1 MRSKISVGWGIGLFR
16 NFTWVILGYYFASV
30 SLVLAALYFTLFTLK
45 IDSVFLLL
53 VIAGVPTVLM
63 GMLMAALAL
72 EPLRS
77 HFEQLER
84 FTKETLHELNL
95 PISTITA
102 NTSMLKKNT
111 VDEKSLRRLERIE
124 EATAMLRARHNE
136 LNYLIKKQM
145 QVEQIELFALD
156 TLLQTRVD
164 FLSALYGRFEWSVA
178 IEPTHIRADAM
189 GLAKVIDNLIENA
202 VKYSGASRRIEI
214 VLQDAK
220 LWITDFGVGM
230 DEGVLL
236 HIFDRYY
243 QNDATMP
250 GFGIGLHLVKR
261 YCDRHRIGLHVKS
274 IKEEGTTVVLNFK
287 EVRV

>member
-1 MRSKISVGWGIGLFR
+1 MKISEGWGIGLFR
-16 NFTWVILGYYFASV
+16 NLTWVILGYYFASV
-30 SLVLAALYFTLFTLK
+30 FLVLAGVYFTLFTLK
-45 IDSVFLLL
+45 IDSPFLLL

-84 FTKETLHELNL
+84 FSRETLHELNL

-102 NTSMLKKNT
+102 NASMLKKNC

-124 EATAMLRARHNE
+124 EATAMLRARHDE

-145 QVEQIELFALD
+145 QMEQIEVFTLD
-156 TLLQTRVD
+156 TLLHERVD

-178 IEPTHIRADAM
+178 IEPTQIRADAI

-202 VKYSGASRRIEI
+202 VKYSGASRRIE
-214 VLQDAK
+214 VELKEAR
-220 LWITDFGVGM
+220 LRITDFGVGM

-274 IKEEGTTVVLNFK
+274 VKDEGTTVVLNFK

>member
-1 MRSKISVGWGIGLFR
+1 MFR
-16 NFTWVILGYYFASV
+16 NLTWVILGYYFASV
-30 SLVLAALYFTLFTLK
+30 FLVLAGVYFTLFTLK
-45 IDSVFLLL
+45 IDSPFLLL

-63 GMLMAALAL
+63 GMLMATLAL

-102 NTSMLKKNT
+102 NASMLKKNCT
-111 VDEKSLRRLERIE
+111 DDKNFRRLERIE
-124 EATAMLRARHNE
+124 EATSMLRARHNE
-136 LNYLIKKQM
+136 LSYLIKKQM
-145 QVEQIELFALD
+145 QQEQVATFALD
-156 TLLQTRVD
+156 ALLGERID

-178 IEPTHIRADAM
+178 IEPMSIRADAM

-202 VKYSGASRRIEI
+202 VKYSGVSRRIE
-214 VLQDAK
+214 VELADAR
-220 LWITDFGVGM
+220 LRITDFGVGM

-261 YCDRHRIGLHVKS
+261 YCDRHKIGLHVKS
-274 IKEEGTTVVLNFK
+274 VKDEGTTVVLNFK
-287 EVRV
+287 EVNV

>member
-1 MRSKISVGWGIGLFR
+1 MFR
-16 NFTWVILGYYFASV
+16 NLTWVILGYYFASV
-30 SLVLAALYFTLFTLK
+30 FLVLAGVYFTLFTLK
-45 IDSVFLLL
+45 IDSPFLLL

-63 GMLMAALAL
+63 GMLMATLAL

-95 PISTITA
+95 PSSTITA
-102 NTSMLKKNT
+102 NASMLKKNCT
-111 VDEKSLRRLERIE
+111 DDKNFRRLERIE
-124 EATAMLRARHNE
+124 EATSMLRARHNE
-136 LNYLIKKQM
+136 LSYLIKKQM
-145 QVEQIELFALD
+145 QQEQVATFALD
-156 TLLQTRVD
+156 ALLGERID

-178 IEPTHIRADAM
+178 IEPMSIRADAM

-202 VKYSGASRRIEI
+202 VKYSGVSRRIE
-214 VLQDAK
+214 VELADAR
-220 LWITDFGVGM
+220 LRITDFGVGM

-261 YCDRHRIGLHVKS
+261 YCDRHKIGLHVKS
-274 IKEEGTTVVLNFK
+274 VKDEGTTVVLNFK
-287 EVRV
+287 EVNV

>member
-1 MRSKISVGWGIGLFR
+1 MFR
-16 NFTWVILGYYFASV
+16 NLTWVILGYYFASV
-30 SLVLAALYFTLFTLK
+30 FLVLAGVYFTLFTLK
-45 IDSVFLLL
+45 IDSPFLLL

-84 FTKETLHELNL
+84 FSRETLHELNL

-102 NTSMLKKNT
+102 NASMLKKNC

-124 EATAMLRARHNE
+124 EATAMLRARHDE

-145 QVEQIELFALD
+145 QMEQIEVFALD
-156 TLLQTRVD
+156 TLLHERVD

-178 IEPTHIRADAM
+178 IEPTQIRADAI

-202 VKYSGASRRIEI
+202 VKYSGASRRIE
-214 VLQDAK
+214 VELKEAR
-220 LWITDFGVGM
+220 LRITDFGVGM

-274 IKEEGTTVVLNFK
+274 VKDEGTTVVLNFK